1 MTTCNVE
8 TGDLQQRVSRITLDE
23 AVTRLKDAVDAVPAR
38 PLVVEYPEGK
48 QVSISIFVIR
58 CRVSFYYVLC

>member
-1 MTTCNVE
+1 M
-8 TGDLQQRVSRITLDE
+8 SRITLVE

-38 PLVVEYPEGK
+38 PLVVEYPEGD

-58 CRVSFYYVLC
+58 CHVSTMFFGNYLGIDHVRTHV